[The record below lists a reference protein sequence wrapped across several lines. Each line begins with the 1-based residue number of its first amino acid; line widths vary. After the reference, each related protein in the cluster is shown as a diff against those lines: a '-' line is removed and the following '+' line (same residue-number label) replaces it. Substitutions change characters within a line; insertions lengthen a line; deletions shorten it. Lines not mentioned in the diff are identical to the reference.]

1 MALKE
6 VARDHQK
13 VSKKRHKIALCVA
26 EDCRVSDRRL
36 QSRWLKNAGWVVVS
50 FEFCSLQAAV
60 FICTCTSSMWQI
72 EI

>member
-13 VSKKRHKIALCVA
+13 VSKKRHKTALCVA
-26 EDCRVSDRRL
+26 EDDRRL